1 MLSAMFISVLIVDG
15 DRWKRETF
23 AAALSYEG
31 YRAEHT
37 GDGAAALALV
47 ARHPYQLVLLDLST
61 PATGRWKTIE
71 QMVLL
76 RPDLPVIVLA
86 PAEEQRLAP
95 SSMAGAAAATALPTN
110 VSTLLRT
117 MRRALSRPAATYVVR
132 LIERKSRKSTSPL
145 RAAPPLPTGSL
156 QVPEALSPA

>member
-1 MLSAMFISVLIVDG
+1 MFISVLIVDG

-37 GDGAAALALV
+37 GDGAVALALV
-47 ARHPYQLVLLDLST
+47 ARYPYQLVLLDLST
-61 PATGRWKTIE
+61 PATGRWKTVE
-71 QMVLL
+71 QIVLL
-76 RPDLPVIVLA
+76 RPDLPVIVFA
-86 PAEEQRLAP
+86 PAEEQRLA

-132 LIERKSRKSTSPL
+132 LIERKKRSSI
-145 RAAPPLPTGSL
+145 PPMRDATACELVCATNADD
-156 QVPEALSPA
+156 ALKVS